1 MKLFQ
6 PQKIIEGSIFALRSW
21 SNLYHAIMIGGD
33 ERRKG
38 HKCQLHAIKMGG
50 HFVLGSFALILSR
63 ITYGGSI
70 DFSVLITNH

>member
-38 HKCQLHAIKMGG
+38 HKCELQAIKTGG
-50 HFVLGSFALILSR
+50 HFVLRKFALILSR
-63 ITYGGSI
+63 NTYGGRF